1 MVIIIKIIMVAI
13 ICSNPFIVILIA
25 LIPWTRAL
33 QTLYPASL
41 ELIMAQNLCQ
51 VLFLVDSCS
60 VLLCGKPLVCMNMYI
75 YVYSN
80 SAHVSMTD
88 IMVSLL
94 SLPILPCKVPP

>member
-13 ICSNPFIVILIA
+13 ICSNLFIVILLA

-60 VLLCGKPLVCMNMYI
+60 LLLCGLALVYMNIYI
-75 YVYSN
+75 YSN
-80 SAHVSMTD
+80 AAHVRMPMT
-88 IMVSLL
+88 SWFLYYPFLYYPASFLL
-94 SLPILPCKVPP
+94 N